1 MLVRLAPR
9 PKLSLPWPSPTWP
22 EEANAADWLAVARSR
37 PVQPVALYV
46 QAHHGMAVRA
56 KAKAE
61 EPNLDRTLRAMRRAP
76 PAEPKPTSG
85 SRHRRHEVVLLDAA
99 LNGLFAKQKEPAIR
113 ED

>member
-1 MLVRLAPR
+1 
-9 PKLSLPWPSPTWP
+9 
-22 EEANAADWLAVARSR
+22 
-37 PVQPVALYV
+37 
-46 QAHHGMAVRA
+46 MAVRA